1 MAQNDNAV
9 LNAAV
14 GYVYIAPTGTAAP
27 TPAALKLINPDT
39 YGAQVQTVKVTGGPT
54 SGTFTLT
61 VGAQTTTAIAYNASA
76 AVVQAALE
84 ALSSVGTGNVVVTG
98 ALLSDTN
105 GFDVTWALGKAATAQ
120 TITGTATFTGGTSPA
135 VAVTVKSAL
144 TGWKSV
150 GHTSRGTLPEFGF
163 DGDTTEVRGSWQKK
177 KLREIQTD
185 DPIDYLTV
193 VLNQFDKDAL
203 GLYYGPNASAT
214 PGVFG
219 VSSSGQ
225 NANAETAGLVII
237 QDGTVRLGFH
247 FSKAAVKR
255 DDKIDIP
262 IDDLAALPLKFTF
275 LDYGSELL
283 FSWINED
290 LFA

>member
-14 GYVYIAPTGTAAP
+14 GYVYVAPVGTAAP
-27 TPAALKLINPDT
+27 TPAALKLITPDT
-39 YGAQVQTVKVTGGPT
+39 YGAQIQTVKLTGSPT
-54 SGTFTLT
+54 AGSFTLT
-61 VGAQTTTAIAYNASA
+61 AGAQTTAAIAYNATPA
-76 AVVQAALE
+76 AVKAALE
-84 ALSSVGTGNVVVTG
+84 LLTSVGSGNVYVTG
-98 ALLSDTN
+98 TLLTDTN
-105 GFDVTWALGKAATAQ
+105 GFDVTWALAKAATAQ
-120 TITGTATFTGGTSPA
+120 TITATATLTGGTTPA
-135 VAVTVKSAL
+135 ATITLKSAL

-163 DGDTTEVRGSWQKK
+163 DGDKTEVRGSWQKK

-203 GLYYGPNASAT
+203 NLYYGPNASAT
-214 PGVFG
+214 AGVFG
-219 VSSSGQ
+219 VTSASQ
-225 NANAETAGLVII
+225 NANAENAGLVII
-237 QDGTVRLGFH
+237 QDGTSRLGFH

-255 DDKIDIP
+255 DDKIDLP